1 VAIAPLSDIVLDVA
15 GAADPVKR
23 QEAIER
29 LAKLAG
35 NPSPSA
41 PVFSDMVMA
50 HNAPQPGKGSSPVAS
65 SFSPDHLGS
74 VDADKAGK
82 NKVYEK
88 FEAVFLQNFIEA
100 MLPKDEEIF
109 GDAASADISRS
120 MMAEQL
126 AQQMAKTDK
135 LGIVSKVLSA
145 HPLGSSASSH
155 MLPVNDNLPATLH
168 RSMSN
173 SFEILPSKNIL

>member
-35 NPSPSA
+35 APSPSA
-41 PVFSDMVMA
+41 PVFSDMLMA
-50 HNAPQPGKGSSPVAS
+50 HHAPPSVKVSSPVAS

-74 VDADKAGK
+74 VDGDKAGK

-135 LGIVSKVLSA
+135 LGIVSKVLAA
-145 HPLGSSASSH
+145 HPLGGSISGN
-155 MLPVNDNLPATLH
+155 MLPVTNNFPVALH
-168 RSMSN
+168 ES
-173 SFEILPSKNIL
+173 I

>member
-35 NPSPSA
+35 NASPSA
-41 PVFSDMVMA
+41 TVFSEILMA
-50 HNAPQPGKGSSPVAS
+50 HNPPQPGKGSSPVAS

-74 VDADKAGK
+74 VDADRASK

-135 LGIVSKVLSA
+135 LGLVSKILAA
-145 HPLGSSASSH
+145 HPSGGSASSH
-155 MLPVNDNLPATLH
+155 MLPVNDNFPVTLH
-168 RSMSN
+168 GSIFP
-173 SFEILPSKNIL
+173 SFEVYSNKNIL